1 MCAARRA
8 YRCGHRGRRR
18 TARIQRIGAAAGRF
32 AACDHG
38 GPEPSL
44 QRGQARLA
52 RCPPSPHNHGIDSLT
67 CTSNS
72 CTSFCSGCAHRN
84 SREAERCEDLARG
97 FGGDVELC
105 VDAAEHRWR
114 GRSLRRLPVSGH
126 SRSRLR
132 KPGSRRDEYKRS
144 PHRVRW
150 LVSLY
155 RVGLSLELQCRPREG
170 GNGAEYSAPRRRAL
184 RVRASRHCA
193 YFWFELGM
201 SKAISAKTDS
211 LAGRDGNVS
220 LISLAT
226 GNVVHFIKCHNESCS
241 AVGVMDD
248 GFVTISYDQSWKLW
262 KLY

>member
-132 KPGSRRDEYKRS
+132 KPGPRRDEYKRS

-150 LVSLY
+150 LVSRY
-155 RVGLSLELQCRPREG
+155 IGLDSHLSCSVDQGKVVTVLNTPHREG
-170 GNGAEYSAPRRRAL
+170 VLFVCVHRGIVHTSGSNWACQKRYRRRLIPSQAGTATLVLFLWLRATWCTLSSATMRAAL
-184 RVRASRHCA
+184 R
-193 YFWFELGM
+193 
-201 SKAISAKTDS
+201 SA
-211 LAGRDGNVS
+211 
-220 LISLAT
+220 
-226 GNVVHFIKCHNESCS
+226 
-241 AVGVMDD
+241 
-248 GFVTISYDQSWKLW
+248 
-262 KLY
+262 